1 MRPERFPH
9 VSSVPTVLNATSRP
23 EIGKSVAHLRKAGRV
38 PAIVFG
44 HGIDSIPVSLDTH
57 EFEHLRKIAHSNT
70 IVELKIDGKSKH
82 QVLIHGFQIDP
93 RHRRLLHVDLFALK
107 SGEEVTVEIP
117 LHATGESYA
126 VVRLGGTML
135 HNIDHVR
142 VRALPEK
149 LPESMDYSIESLVD
163 FEMAIHLRDLPLPD
177 GVTLHSDP
185 AEVVAKVAAPH
196 VVEEPVVEAVAEE
209 TTEEAAAAEVKP
221 EA

>member
-1 MRPERFPH
+1 M
-9 VSSVPTVLNATSRP
+9 
-23 EIGKSVAHLRKAGRV
+23 
-38 PAIVFG
+38 
-44 HGIDSIPVSLDTH
+44 
-57 EFEHLRKIAHSNT
+57 
-70 IVELKIDGKSKH
+70 
-82 QVLIHGFQIDP
+82 
-93 RHRRLLHVDLFALK
+93 
-107 SGEEVTVEIP
+107 
-117 LHATGESYA
+117 
-126 VVRLGGTML
+126 VRLGGTML

-177 GVTLHSDP
+177 GVTLLSDP
-185 AEVVAKVAAPH
+185 EEVVAKVAAPH